1 MKKLWIAGLAI
12 CLSLALLASCDFLK
26 HEHIALEWRFTESS
40 HWRNSKCTWNICDV
54 NPVVED
60 HIDENNDNTCD
71 VCGYVYELTLTHTD
85 HEKVWHSNE
94 YAHWYGYL
102 CGCPSPDIAEE
113 HIDGNKD
120 GVCDVCGYTSV
131 EQTQGSVTSL
141 TFTTV
146 DYSDG
151 GYTQTYIFD
160 FEKNEVRYAGY
171 LAGEDEEPTY
181 TTIKTF
187 MPSEGDTLIDK
198 LYAFG
203 FFDIEERYTTTDVIC
218 DGGGW
223 ELIVCFGDKTT
234 KRSTGVN
241 SAPTTVFNNCAKAFY
256 EFCGYGVVAYVSA

>member
-1 MKKLWIAGLAI
+1 M
-12 CLSLALLASCDFLK
+12 
-26 HEHIALEWRFTESS
+26 
-40 HWRNSKCTWNICDV
+40 
-54 NPVVED
+54 
-60 HIDENNDNTCD
+60 
-71 VCGYVYELTLTHTD
+71 
-85 HEKVWHSNE
+85 
-94 YAHWYGYL
+94 
-102 CGCPSPDIAEE
+102 
-113 HIDGNKD
+113 
-120 GVCDVCGYTSV
+120 
-131 EQTQGSVTSL
+131 
-141 TFTTV
+141 TFRTV

-160 FEKNEVRYAGY
+160 FEKNEARYAGY
-171 LAGEDEEPTY
+171 LASEDEEPTY

-203 FFDIEERYTTTDVIC
+203 FFDIEERYTTTDIIC

-256 EFCGYGVVAYVSA
+256 AFCGYGVVAYVSA